1 MQKVAQCRKLH
12 YHCPM
17 NTNTTTMKNELTAKE
32 MTALQLIAMTAD
44 AETGGAATRLHNVQ
58 TVAQHLF
65 TNDSLRGV
73 IGSLVKKQFIH
84 CSEGIEGAH
93 EIYVADKL
101 ENAGYSDF
109 AGVVEFLQA

>member
-1 MQKVAQCRKLH
+1 
-12 YHCPM
+12 M
-17 NTNTTTMKNELTAKE
+17 NNEQNNNTMKNELTAKE

-44 AETGGAATRLHNVQ
+44 AETGGAAARLHNVEN
-58 TVAQHLF
+58 VAQHLF
-65 TNDSLRGV
+65 TNDSLRGL

-101 ENAGYSDF
+101 EDAGYYDF
-109 AGVVEFLQA
+109 TGVVEFLQA